1 MGCLNFFGKK
11 EDAKAGFVKDY
22 EALFEKSIPRL
33 RPISQL
39 NFVVLDTET
48 TGLQPKSDY
57 ILSFG
62 AVKVRGYKISVNSAI
77 EIYLNAPLQN
87 RESIKVHELMHSPKA
102 LTLQDFAKDVLV
114 FIGTDILVGHHV
126 GFDIAMLE
134 KALKPFGLKKLLN
147 PLIDTKDLAM
157 RLEMGRNYDTRY
169 GKPGEFSLD
178 ELCARYYIS
187 LDDRHTAAGDA
198 FLTAQLLLKLLKIAE
213 QKGIQD
219 YGTLMR

>member
-1 MGCLNFFGKK
+1 MGWLDFFGKK
-11 EDAKAGFVKDY
+11 ESAKAGFVKDY
-22 EALFEKSIPRL
+22 EALFVKGIPRM

-39 NFVVLDTET
+39 NFIVLDTET
-48 TGLQPKSDY
+48 TGLQPKTDY

-62 AVKVRGYKISVNSAI
+62 AVKVRGYTISVQSAL

-87 RESIKVHELMHSPKA
+87 RESMKVHEIMHSHEA
-102 LTLQDFAKDVLV
+102 FSLQDFAKDMLG
-114 FIGTDILVGHHV
+114 FIGTDILVGHHI

-147 PLIDTKDLAM
+147 PLIDTKDLAV
-157 RLEMGRNYDTRY
+157 RLEMGPNYDTRY

-178 ELCARYYIS
+178 ELCGRYHIS

-219 YGTLMR
+219 YGALMR

>member
-87 RESIKVHELMHSPKA
+87 R
-102 LTLQDFAKDVLV
+102 
-114 FIGTDILVGHHV
+114 
-126 GFDIAMLE
+126 
-134 KALKPFGLKKLLN
+134 
-147 PLIDTKDLAM
+147 
-157 RLEMGRNYDTRY
+157 
-169 GKPGEFSLD
+169 
-178 ELCARYYIS
+178 
-187 LDDRHTAAGDA
+187 DR
-198 FLTAQLLLKLLKIAE
+198 KSVV
-213 QKGIQD
+213 
-219 YGTLMR
+219 

>member
-1 MGCLNFFGKK
+1 MGWLDFFGKK
-11 EDAKAGFVKDY
+11 EDPKAGFVKDY

-62 AVKVRGYKISVNSAI
+62 AVKVRGYKISVNSAM

-102 LTLQDFAKDVLV
+102 FTLQDFAKDVLA

-147 PLIDTKDLAM
+147 PLIDTKDLAV
-157 RLEMGRNYDTRY
+157 RLEMGPNYDTRY

-178 ELCARYYIS
+178 ELCARYHIS

-198 FLTAQLLLKLLKIAE
+198 FLTSQLLLKLLKIAE